1 MLDFINRLT
10 KGKSFQVRMDP
21 IIIYQ
26 PGKVGSSTVL
36 ASLNH
41 SLHPAVAGTT
51 IYHAHHLN
59 HLEQLEADIK
69 SRFPNPQRSLEKL
82 AIDKELRRKI
92 DEDPNQKWN
101 VITLTREPV
110 AMAISTIFEMLDVL
124 FPGWKAKYQ
133 AGQWDLQEM
142 QETILKRYV
151 GGPGPEDWYDV
162 QMKPVFDID
171 VYSHPFPYQQGY
183 EIYHGKNNS
192 RLLLIRLEDLNRVG
206 QKVLGYFLN
215 QKRFHLVQA
224 NVGEQKEYSDLYRD
238 FKKIP
243 WPASFL
249 EKMYASRFA
258 RHFYTDEEI
267 YGFYRK
273 WRGTR
278 D

>member
-10 KGKSFQVRMDP
+10 KKKSLQVRLDP

-41 SLHPAVAGTT
+41 SLHSTAGQTT

-59 HLEQLEADIK
+59 HLEELEADIK

-82 AIDKELRRKI
+82 AMDKELRRKI
-92 DEDPNQKWN
+92 DEDPSQKWN

-110 AMAISTIFEMLDVL
+110 ALAISTIFEMLDVL
-124 FPGWKAKYQ
+124 FPEWKARYQ
-133 AGQWDLQEM
+133 AGQLDLHEM
-142 QETILKRYV
+142 QNVILKRYM
-151 GGPGPEDWYDV
+151 GGPGPDWYDL

-183 EIYHGKNNS
+183 EIYPGKNNS
-192 RLLLIRLEDLNRVG
+192 RLLLIRLEDLNRIG
-206 QKVLGYFLN
+206 QQVLSNFLN
-215 QKRFHLVQA
+215 LKQFDLVQA

-243 WPASFL
+243 LPASFL
-249 EKMYASRFA
+249 EKMYAARYA
-258 RHFYTDEEI
+258 RHFYADEEI
-267 YGFYRK
+267 NAFYRK
-273 WRGTR
+273 WTR
-278 D
+278 AQD